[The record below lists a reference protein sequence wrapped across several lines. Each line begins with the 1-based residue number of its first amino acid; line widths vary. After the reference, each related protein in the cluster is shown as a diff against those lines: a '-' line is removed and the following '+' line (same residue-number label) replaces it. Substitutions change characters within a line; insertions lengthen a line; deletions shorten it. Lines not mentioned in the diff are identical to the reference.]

1 MKSNLFKTKMT
12 LLKDTVYGPMSAD
25 LLERNLG
32 DLCDTK
38 NGVQTGPFGS
48 QLHKKDY
55 VAVGTPIIT
64 VEHLGENRIIHEDLP
79 QVSDED
85 KDRLSKYVLRQ
96 GDIVF
101 SRVGSVD
108 RRSLV
113 RKSEDGW
120 LFSGRCLRVRP
131 NPNWI
136 DAVYLSY
143 FLGFPTFKEHIR
155 SIAVGATMPSI
166 NTKILKDVA
175 VYFPPLPEQRRIAH
189 ILGTL
194 DDKIELNRR
203 MNETLEEMAR
213 AIFKDWF
220 VDFGPVRA
228 KMEGRG
234 AYLPEEIWRL
244 FPDRLVESELGE
256 VPEGWGVVPLT
267 DMMEFKEG
275 PGIRHWQYTNSEEGT
290 RFINIRCIQDGELI
304 LDTANR
310 VENEEANGKYSH
322 FHLQEWDIVL
332 SASGTLGRSAV
343 VRKSHLPLLLN
354 TSVIRFRPVD
364 GMSSFAYLRGYLWS
378 EIFLGEQ
385 RTLASGSVQK
395 NFGPTHLRRMKTWL
409 PPYRLISVHESVTGP
424 LLRRVATNLA
434 RNDGLRGLRD
444 SLLPGLVMGE
454 IRVRV

>member
-1 MKSNLFKTKMT
+1 MKSNLFKAKMT

-228 KMEGRG
+228 KMEGRD

-256 VPEGWGVVPLT
+256 VPEGWGVRALGESYDLTMGQSPPGKTYNDDGEGVPFFQGRT
-267 DMMEFKEG
+267 DFG
-275 PGIRHWQYTNSEEGT
+275 FRYPTNRRYCTAPT
-290 RFINIRCIQDGELI
+290 RFANPDDTLVSVRAPVGDINMAWGRCCVGRGLAALRHESGSRSFTYYSALAIQD
-304 LDTANR
+304 
-310 VENEEANGKYSH
+310 
-322 FHLQEWDIVL
+322 
-332 SASGTLGRSAV
+332 
-343 VRKSHLPLLLN
+343 
-354 TSVIRFRPVD
+354 RFRDYEHTGTVFGAINKQQFESLTVIEPDDHLVAAFD
-364 GMSSFAYLRGYLWS
+364 DLVCPADAK
-378 EIFLGEQ
+378 I
-385 RTLASGSVQK
+385 RTNVSVS
-395 NFGPTHLRRMKTWL
+395 LM
-409 PPYRLISVHESVTGP
+409 
-424 LLRRVATNLA
+424 ATA
-434 RNDGLRGLRD
+434 TRD
-444 SLLPGLVMGE
+444 ALLPALVSGG